1 MEKYLFRGIHYL
13 AGPALDL
20 KFGDVLVEDGR
31 IKKMRQC
38 FRRRSDGGRKV
49 CKWQSLCIG
58 AGIYQYAYPR
68 GNDTFARLSNKYII

>member
-31 IKKMRQC
+31 IKKCGSVSADEAMGAVEFANGSHYVLVPDISIRIPT
-38 FRRRSDGGRKV
+38 
-49 CKWQSLCIG
+49 WQ
-58 AGIYQYAYPR
+58 
-68 GNDTFARLSNKYII
+68 